1 MQRNRRIVAM
11 SIVLAIGL
19 TACGGSGTGASGPS
33 GVAVDSLE
41 LTESGAAGLT
51 IYNSRCATCHRS
63 DLSGGTGP
71 ALGPDSAAAGK
82 SPEVILQ
89 IITRGATGMPSWAGI
104 LTDQEIS
111 DVVAF
116 LLEAQGR

>member
-1 MQRNRRIVAM
+1 VQRNRRLVAM

-19 TACGGSGTGASGPS
+19 TACGGGDTGASNPS

-41 LTESGAAGLT
+41 LTESGAAGLA
-51 IYNSRCATCHRS
+51 IYSSRCATCHSS

-71 ALGPDSAAAGK
+71 ALGPASAAAGK

-104 LTDQEIS
+104 LTDQEIG

>member
-1 MQRNRRIVAM
+1 MQRNRRLVAM
-11 SIVLAIGL
+11 SIALAIGL
-19 TACGGSGTGASGPS
+19 TACGGSGTDASTPS

-41 LTESGAAGLT
+41 LTESGAAGLVV
-51 IYNSRCATCHRS
+51 YQARCATCHRS

-71 ALGPDSAAAGK
+71 ALGPASAAAGK
-82 SPEVILQ
+82 SAEVFVQ
-89 IITRGATGMPSWAGI
+89 TITRGATGMPSWAGI
-104 LTDQEIS
+104 LSDQEIS